1 MTSRFTELIIDARDP
16 RGLADFWCAVLD
28 YHVVEVRET
37 WVEIAPWRE
46 LSEQPPVEQIRHTPR
61 IPTIIFVKVP
71 DDKVVKN
78 RLHLDI
84 LPSDRGIDEEI
95 ARLVDLGASR
105 ADIGQGEQ
113 EWTVLADPEGNEFCI
128 GSLVLPDPAPA

>member
-16 RGLADFWCAVLD
+16 RRLADFWCAVLD

-37 WVEIAPWRE
+37 WVEIAPWRT
-46 LSEQPPVEQIRHTPR
+46 LSEQPPVEEVRHSPR

-78 RLHLDI
+78 RVHLDI
-84 LPSDRGIDEEI
+84 LPSDGDLGDEV
-95 ARLVDLGASR
+95 ARLVGLGASR

-113 EWTVLADPEGNEFCI
+113 EWIVLADPEGNEFCV
-128 GSLVLPDPAPA
+128 GSLILPEPA